1 VGDDAVPIC
10 SRACEVASIACASAL
25 VAVTACGTGI
35 GQTFEPGVEHIP
47 GPGFF
52 LIRVVPAD
60 AIDDRGISFTGNG
73 DRTVL
78 FHSHRGQDRFLS
90 GLDLPSTLRAQV
102 DGLDCSGSIDI
113 VSDLEYDGTL
123 TIDGDTCELR
133 LDLVHRT
140 ETVDHQLEDGAP
152 VAS

>member
-1 VGDDAVPIC
+1 MLAGMRG
-10 SRACEVASIACASAL
+10 RAPVACAIAL

-60 AIDDRGISFTGNG
+60 AIDDRRISFTGNG

-90 GLDLPSTLRAQV
+90 GLDLPATLRATV
-102 DGLDCSGSIDI
+102 DGLECSGSIEM

-123 TIDGDTCELR
+123 TIEGDACELR

-140 ETVDHQLEDGAP
+140 GTVDHQLEDGGP

>member
-1 VGDDAVPIC
+1 MLAGMRG
-10 SRACEVASIACASAL
+10 RAPVACAIAL

-52 LIRVVPAD
+52 LIRVVPAE
-60 AIDDRGISFTGNG
+60 AIDDRRISFTGIG
-73 DRTVL
+73 DTTVL

-90 GLDLPSTLRAQV
+90 GLDLPATLRATV
-102 DGLDCSGSIDI
+102 DGLECSGSIEM
-113 VSDLEYDGTL
+113 VSDMEYDGTL
-123 TIDGDTCELR
+123 TIEGDACELR

-140 ETVDHQLEDGAP
+140 GTVDHQLEDGGP